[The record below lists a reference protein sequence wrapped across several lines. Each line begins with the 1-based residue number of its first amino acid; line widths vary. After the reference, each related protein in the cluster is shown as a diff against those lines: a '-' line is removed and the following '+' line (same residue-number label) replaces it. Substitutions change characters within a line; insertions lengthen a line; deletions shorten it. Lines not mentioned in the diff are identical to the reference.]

1 MLTEFGLHDRVMMK
15 KPHACGD
22 NNWQIVRT
30 GADIK
35 IKCLK
40 CGRIVMLDR
49 QDFIRMGK
57 KILEKAPEKS
67 HEQEQ

>member
-15 KPHACGD
+15 KSHACGE
-22 NNWQIVRT
+22 NNWQIVRV

-49 QDFIRMGK
+49 QDFVRMSK
-57 KILEKAPEKS
+57 KMLEKASE
-67 HEQEQ
+67 EQV

>member
-1 MLTEFGLHDRVMMK
+1 MLQEFNLHDRVMMK
-15 KPHACGD
+15 KPHACGE
-22 NNWQIVRT
+22 NNWQVVRT

-57 KILEKAPEKS
+57 KILEKAPEAQVDQG
-67 HEQEQ
+67 E